1 MKTIRLKDL
10 HIPKE
15 VLMPLKTN
23 TPLDSFISTR
33 GGILPS
39 TVYIVVGAAG
49 TGKTAWGI
57 DTLSK
62 LKNNNPTKKFLYIS
76 GEQDEIDNYE
86 LSQYLPSLCD
96 LDTLYLSGIQNPKQ
110 LLEETLNEGWDVV
123 LVDSLEVLV
132 GRINTT
138 TKLNQRQSLKYIME
152 LMFKNKRGNNKSK
165 TYTSFLTIQQ
175 ATKQGT
181 YKGDSSIEFDTTGM
195 LYIKRGDDNSR
206 SLTFTKN
213 RRGESQQN
221 LDFTLEGGEMVYRL
235 ENDIVDNKNTSK
247 INEIVDHPLTKII
260 GRSLVTLLSK
270 QINKKMKK
278 H

>member
-10 HIPKE
+10 SIPKE

-39 TVYIVVGAAG
+39 TVYIVVGCAG

-57 DTLSK
+57 DTLAK
-62 LKNNNPTKKFLYIS
+62 LKEQNPTKRFLYIS

-86 LSQYLPSLCD
+86 LSQYIPSLNE
-96 LDTLYLSGIQNPKQ
+96 LETLYLSGVQNPKQ

-138 TKLNQRQSLKYIME
+138 TNLNQKQSLKCVME
-152 LMFKNKRGNNKSK
+152 LMFKNKRGNNKTK

-175 ATKQGT
+175 TTKQGT

-195 LYIKRGDDNSR
+195 LYIKREENNSR
-206 SLTFTKN
+206 SLIFTKN

-221 LDFTLEGGEMVYRL
+221 LNFNLENGEMVYSL
-235 ENDIVDNKNTSK
+235 VDNIIKEKSTSK
-247 INEIVDHPLTKII
+247 IEEMVSHPLTKII
-260 GRSLVTLLSK
+260 GRSLVSLLSK
-270 QINKKMKK
+270 EIGKKMKK